1 MTFRPA
7 DSAPDPPSL
16 KASAGEQRP
25 TLSAEVLTKAEPAP
39 HSVILFVPDGLRSA
53 IVDDHTAPALAALRR
68 EGIDFA
74 NSHSIFPTFTT
85 ANAAG
90 FATGHY
96 PGDTGDFSNTIYA
109 GFPVANAGASVT
121 PFLENDDVIREMNTH
136 FAGSYVNETTVMAA
150 ARQAGYSTAA
160 IGKLGPVLIQDL
172 TAANAGSTIIID
184 DDTNNGGVPL
194 PLDIGAAIK
203 AAGLPAGPAPAG
215 LPNVNQQKYFVD
227 VLNTVVLPRFKQ
239 ANKPFFIVF
248 WSRDPDGTQH
258 GQQDNEGALT
268 PGINGPSSM
277 AAIRNADNN
286 LAAIRAALQAQGLA
300 ATTDLIVSADHGFA
314 TAAKQSKTSP
324 SAKLHYD
331 GPVEVPPGTLPPG
344 FLAIDLAAELHLPL
358 YDTDRLNAGAVDYA
372 HGDFPRRGDG
382 SLGADPKHPDI
393 VIASNAGSDLIYLP
407 TANGRGLLQKLVGV
421 LVKQDYVSG
430 LFVDDALGPVPGALP
445 FSAIHLEGTART
457 PRPAVV
463 VNFRSFDTGC
473 GKPLICS
480 AVVADSPRLTGHG
493 EHGSLSRAQ
502 TFNFMAA
509 TGPDF
514 KSGYKDEA
522 PTSNADIG
530 LTIARLLHLQ
540 LAPKGKQMGRV
551 IEEALSG
558 GPVSVKF
565 EHMVIRSAAAN
576 GVETVLNAQKVEDN
590 LYLDSAA
597 FEAAR

>member
-1 MTFRPA
+1 MSWQIRGQSVFGVAAGVIAAFATLQPA
-7 DSAPDPPSL
+7 HAAP
-16 KASAGEQRP
+16 
-25 TLSAEVLTKAEPAP
+25 EPAP
-39 HSVILFVPDGLRSA
+39 HNIILFVPDGLRAA
-53 IVDDHTAPALAALRR
+53 IVDDRTAPTLAALRR
-68 EGIDFA
+68 EGVDFA

-85 ANAAG
+85 ANGAG
-90 FATGHY
+90 FATGHF

-121 PFLENDDVIREMNTH
+121 PFLENDDVIREMNRH
-136 FAGSYVNETTVMAA
+136 FDGSYLNETTVMAA

-172 TAANAGSTIIID
+172 TASNLGSTIIVD

-194 PLDIGAAIK
+194 APDIRAAIK
-203 AAGLPAGPAPAG
+203 AAGLPAGPAAAS
-215 LPNVNQQKYFVD
+215 LPNVNQQKYFVE
-227 VLNTVVLPRFKQ
+227 VLNKVVLPRFNR
-239 ANKPFFIVF
+239 ANKPFFVVF

-258 GQQDNEGALT
+258 AQQDNEGELT

-277 AAIRNADNN
+277 AGIRNADNN

-324 SAKLHYD
+324 AAKLHYG
-331 GPVEVPPGTLPPG
+331 GPVEVAPNTLPPG
-344 FLAIDLAAELHLPL
+344 FLAIDLASQLHVPL
-358 YDTDRLNAGAVDYA
+358 YDTDRLNSDAIDYA

-382 SLGADPKHPDI
+382 ALGADPKHPDI
-393 VIASNAGSDLIYLP
+393 VVASNAGSDLIYLP
-407 TANGRGLLQKLVGV
+407 TANGRGLLQKVVAV
-421 LVKQDYVSG
+421 LLKQDYVSG
-430 LFVDDALGPVPGALP
+430 LFVDDALGPIAGALP
-445 FSAIHLEGTART
+445 FSAINLEGSART
-457 PRPAVV
+457 PRPAIV

-480 AVVADSPRLTGHG
+480 AVVADSPRLAGHG

-514 KSGYKDEA
+514 KSGYRDEA

-530 LTIARLLHLQ
+530 MTIARLLHLK
-540 LAPKGKQMGRV
+540 LAAKGKLMGRV
-551 IEEALSG
+551 IEEALRG
-558 GPVSVKF
+558 GPASVKF
-565 EHMVIRSAAAN
+565 EHTTMRSPAAG
-576 GVETVLNAQKVEDN
+576 GVTTVLNAQKVGN
-590 LYLDSAA
+590 FLYLDSAA
-597 FEAAR
+597 FEPAR

>member
-1 MTFRPA
+1 MDWQIGIAPGLGIAAGIIIAAALLAIRPA
-7 DSAPDPPSL
+7 ASAP
-16 KASAGEQRP
+16 
-25 TLSAEVLTKAEPAP
+25 EPAP
-39 HSVILFVPDGLRSA
+39 HNIILFVPDGLRAA

-68 EGIDFA
+68 EGVNFA

-90 FATGHY
+90 FATGHF

-121 PFLENDDVIREMNTH
+121 PFLENDDVIREINRH
-136 FAGSYVNETTVMAA
+136 FDGSYVNETTVMAS

-172 TAANAGSTIIID
+172 TAANAGSAIIID
-184 DDTNNGGVPL
+184 DDTNNGGL
-194 PLDIGAAIK
+194 PLAPDVRAAIK
-203 AAGLPAGPAPAG
+203 AAGLPAGPPAAS

-227 VLNTVVLPRFKQ
+227 VLNKVVLPRFKR

-258 GQQDNEGALT
+258 GQQDNEGAVT

-286 LAAIRAALQAQGLA
+286 LAAIRAALQTQGLA

-331 GPVEVPPGTLPPG
+331 GPVEVAPNTLPPG
-344 FLAIDLAAELHLPL
+344 FLAIDLATELHIPL
-358 YDTDRLNAGAVDYA
+358 YDADRLNSDAIDYT

-382 SLGADPKHPDI
+382 ALGADPKHRDI

-407 TANGRGLLQKLVGV
+407 TANGHRMLQKLIAV
-421 LVKQDYVSG
+421 LLKQDYVSG
-430 LFVDDALGPVPGALP
+430 LFVDDALGPVAGALP
-445 FSAIHLEGTART
+445 LSAINLEGSART
-457 PRPAVV
+457 PRPAIV

-480 AVVADSPRLTGHG
+480 AVVADSARLAGHG

-514 KSGYKDEA
+514 KSGYRDEA

-530 LTIARLLHLQ
+530 LTIARILNLKP
-540 LAPKGKQMGRV
+540 AAKGKQMGRV
-551 IEEALSG
+551 IEEALRG
-558 GPVSVKF
+558 GPDSVKF
-565 EHMVIRSAAAN
+565 QHTTMRSAAAN
-576 GVETVLNAQKVEDN
+576 GITTVLNAQKVGN
-590 LYLDSAA
+590 ILYPDSAE
-597 FEAAR
+597 FEAAH